1 MALNAPCGIFKIL
14 KSDDEK
20 LRWISPQPDAME
32 EHTSPSP
39 EAEIIP
45 QPDINP
51 LPQSESSVIPQSDSL
66 PTQDAMPLSHS
77 DQIIIPLE
85 EDEVV
90 SAPSPVKLDS
100 FDLPVNTLE
109 GKIVCALNSTLDSE
123 KPSDTSMLS
132 DTPLDEIVSAE
143 LNNLVSKSGISD
155 FVSPPDSNPVA
166 VNIFAD
172 QSSVFHSSVEMDLAE
187 VKQDLMDHSGFD
199 SLTNHHSLDQS
210 GLVGAPHEVDFEAL
224 SEEFNRNTQA

>member
-1 MALNAPCGIFKIL
+1 M
-14 KSDDEK
+14 
-20 LRWISPQPDAME
+20 
-32 EHTSPSP
+32 
-39 EAEIIP
+39 IP
-45 QPDINP
+45 QIDTNT
-51 LPQSESSVIPQSDSL
+51 LPQNKPGVIPQSDSL
-66 PTQDAMPLSHS
+66 PVSLTLAHS
-77 DQIIIPLE
+77 DQMIIPLN
-85 EDEVV
+85 EDDV
-90 SAPSPVKLDS
+90 SSTPSPVKLDS
-100 FDLPVNTLE
+100 FDLPENTLE

-155 FVSPPDSNPVA
+155 FVSPPDLNPVA
-166 VNIFAD
+166 AHIFSD
-172 QSSVFHSSVEMDLAE
+172 QSSVFHSAVEMDLGE

-210 GLVGAPHEVDFEAL
+210 SLVGAPHEVDFEAL